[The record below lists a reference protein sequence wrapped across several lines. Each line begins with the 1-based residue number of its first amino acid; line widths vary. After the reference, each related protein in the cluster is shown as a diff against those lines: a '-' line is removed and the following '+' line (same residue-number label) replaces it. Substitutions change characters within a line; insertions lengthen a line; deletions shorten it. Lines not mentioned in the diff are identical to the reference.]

1 MQSIEELKAWW
12 DENTD
17 AFKPEEPKTGA
28 GKAAKASKKENKS
41 AKKRKHAARSSD
53 VLEGCDGGQSPG
65 CCSETPLSVATGSS
79 RPMRAAAQEC
89 SRNVQRV
96 LRAEQELPAKKLKA
110 LWTHDLP
117 GTF

>member
-1 MQSIEELKAWW
+1 MQGVEELQAWW

-28 GKAAKASKKENKS
+28 GKAAAASKKESKS

-53 VLEGCDGGQSPG
+53 VSEGCDGGQFPG
-65 CCSETPLSVATGSS
+65 CRSETPLSVATGSS
-79 RPMRAAAQEC
+79 RPMRAAAQKC

-96 LRAEQELPAKKLKA
+96 LRAEEEPPAKKLKA
-110 LWTHDLP
+110 LLTHDLP
-117 GTF
+117 GTV